1 MSSVSTMPFICP
13 WACLGFSPSK
23 APSAPVVSNRS
34 FAQALRNKVDVSL
47 TQLPKPCLKGN
58 SLSIKISEDVY
69 QTGLAKC
76 NNYLHGRLV
85 LSRGDHPVS
94 SKDLRDK
101 LLLLWKPIDCWK
113 MIPLGRGFFEFRFSC
128 AEDLRTVWSSGA
140 WNLNPGLLRLSRW
153 TPDFNPFNQKQTH
166 SQVWVRFHYLPL
178 EYWQPRILF
187 EIAGAIGTPISIN
200 ENTRN
205 HSFGHYARV
214 LVDINMAGMLPDS
227 LWVEREKY
235 AFDIEIEYENPPYF
249 CFTCNIIGHSSDHC
263 RNDPTIKISRKMVDT
278 KNDPAKKVKQVFVP
292 KSHVDTGVVDKM
304 LDCSIVVADEDPLII
319 DIIRSKVV
327 ATSEIVGN
335 ILNFEDELFPNTL
348 VGADS
353 VHVVQVEEVHT
364 TDPPPAGCG
373 MSSSQVIVTDEVLNP
388 NVAHDLAI
396 LQQYWKKNDVSN
408 IGHKVYTDEEETA
421 AAINFLKNREDSR
434 EDPFTEVVSKS
445 KKKNLQKG
453 FQVRNTRSRGRMPD

>member
-34 FAQALRNKVDVSL
+34 FAQALLNKVDVSL

-69 QTGLAKC
+69 QTGLANC

-140 WNLNPGLLRLSRW
+140 WNLNPGLLCLSRW
-153 TPDFNPFNQKQTH
+153 TPDFNPFNQKQTN

-187 EIAGAIGTPISIN
+187 EIAGAIGTPISID

-263 RNDPTIKISRKMVDT
+263 
-278 KNDPAKKVKQVFVP
+278 
-292 KSHVDTGVVDKM
+292 VVDKM
-304 LDCSIVVADEDPLII
+304 LDCSVVAADEDPLI

-348 VGADS
+348 VGADP

-364 TDPPPAGCG
+364 TDPPPSGCG

-396 LQQYWKKNDVSN
+396 LQQYWKENDGSD
-408 IGHKVYTDEEETA
+408 IGHKVYTDEEEIA
-421 AAINFLKNREDSR
+421 AAIDFLKNREDSR
-434 EDPFTEVVSKS
+434 EEPFTEVVSKS

-453 FQVRNTRSRGRMPD
+453 FQVRNTRSKGRMPD